1 MIYVG
6 KAKSIRKRVASHFSS
21 RSSLSTFIDQ
31 IESLVVQTEAEALLT
46 EQNFIKQ
53 YRPRF
58 NIRLRDDKSYPY
70 IAISLDEDFPRVYFT
85 RERHRR
91 ERAYFGPYSSAKRVR
106 GTLDLLGKIFLF
118 RSCEGAEPGRRSGS
132 PCLDYYIKRCGA
144 PCVGYVS
151 REEYR
156 EGIDGV
162 IAFLS
167 GRFRQIERDL
177 EQRMHFAA
185 GEQDYEQAAL
195 ERNRLQAVKALL
207 ERQRV
212 ATEGSGTFDAVAVDV
227 DGMEANAQVFQV
239 RDGVLSDR
247 QSFYLDNQGE
257 QEPAIVAEEF
267 LLQYYTSALAIPSL
281 IVVQQELAE
290 GSELGVL
297 AELLGE
303 RRGGAVEIRAAE
315 RGGKLR
321 ILELAERNARLALD
335 QEKLKAERRRQQRVE
350 ALAGLQRALSLDA
363 LPVRIECFDIS
374 HVGGTHTVASMVV
387 FEGGAPKKADYRR
400 FTIRSHDNNDDF
412 ASMNEVL
419 SRRQAQFERQHERSP
434 YDADRDASFAALPNL
449 IVIDG
454 GLGQLSAGL
463 EALEGFRERGVV
475 VVSLAKRIEEVFVP
489 GACAAAAAAARHA
502 GAAAAPAR
510 ARRGAPLRDHPSPD
524 PARQGDDGV
533 DHGRPA
539 GRRAEPQARP
549 AAPLR
554 IARGGARGDPRAAR
568 GRARAAREGRPRS
581 LPPPEQDGPLM
592 GKLSDLVVISGFSGA
607 GKSSAMNVFD
617 DAGYFC
623 VDNLPAGMIRSLSD
637 LFLHE
642 GSKVERACVV
652 SDLRAGDYFEVLA
665 EVLDQLAAADNVTT
679 RVLFLEADEDQLL
692 TRYRE
697 TRRRHPQARNG
708 NVADGIRRERELL
721 AKIRERADTVIDT
734 TGLSA
739 SALRR
744 KVASE
749 MLAPTETGKL
759 AVTFG
764 SFGHKHGPA
773 RDADL
778 VLDVRFL
785 PNPHWEPELRPL
797 TGFDRRIVQY
807 VGRDG
812 RLKEFYDRVL
822 PLLEYLLPQYVT
834 EGKAHLVVAIGCT
847 GGRHRSVVIA
857 EDLAAHFGD
866 DGRYFVEVQHRDV
879 DRAPARTE

>member
-1 MIYVG
+1 MVIATDDSHQGCGRGRKESARPRPKLDANVATETLRKDKLAEQRRALPDQPGVYLFRDARGRVIYVG
-6 KAKSIRKRVASHFSS
+6 KAKSIRKRVASHFSA

-31 IESLVVQTEAEALLT
+31 IESLVVHTEAEALLT

-70 IAISLDEDFPRVYFT
+70 IAISLDEDYPRVYFT

-91 ERAYFGPYSSAKRVR
+91 ERVYFGPYSSAKRVR

-151 REEYR
+151 KEEYR

-177 EQRMHFAA
+177 ERRMHFAA

-195 ERNRLQAVKALL
+195 ERNRLHAVRALL

-212 ATEGSGTFDAVAVDV
+212 ATEGSGTFDAVAVGV

-239 RDGVLSDR
+239 RDGVLADR

-281 IVVQQELAE
+281 VVVQQELAE

-315 RGGKLR
+315 RGGKRR

-350 ALAGLQRALSLDA
+350 ALAGLQRALQLDA

-400 FTIRSHDNNDDF
+400 FTIRSHDGNDDF

-449 IVIDG
+449 IVVDG
-454 GLGQLSAGL
+454 GPGQLSAGL
-463 EALEGFRERGVV
+463 DAVQGFRERGVA

-489 GACAAAAAAARHA
+489 GVRE
-502 GAAAAPAR
+502 
-510 ARRGAPLRDHPSPD
+510 PLRLPHDTAELQLLQRVRDEAHRFAITHHRIRRDKAMTESIMDDLPGVGPS
-524 PARQGDDGV
+524 RK
-533 DHGRPA
+533 
-539 GRRAEPQARP
+539 RAL
-549 AAPLR
+549 LR
-554 IARGGARGDPRAAR
+554 HFGSPEAMLGAT
-568 GRARAAREGRPRS
+568 RE
-581 LPPPEQDGPLM
+581 Q
-592 GKLSDLVVISGFSGA
+592 
-607 GKSSAMNVFD
+607 
-617 DAGYFC
+617 
-623 VDNLPAGMIRSLSD
+623 
-637 LFLHE
+637 
-642 GSKVERACVV
+642 
-652 SDLRAGDYFEVLA
+652 
-665 EVLDQLAAADNVTT
+665 
-679 RVLFLEADEDQLL
+679 LEAV
-692 TRYRE
+692 
-697 TRRRHPQARNG
+697 PG
-708 NVADGIRRERELL
+708 VP
-721 AKIRERADTVIDT
+721 AK
-734 TGLSA
+734 
-739 SALRR
+739 
-744 KVASE
+744 
-749 MLAPTETGKL
+749 
-759 AVTFG
+759 
-764 SFGHKHGPA
+764 
-773 RDADL
+773 
-778 VLDVRFL
+778 
-785 PNPHWEPELRPL
+785 
-797 TGFDRRIVQY
+797 
-807 VGRDG
+807 VGRDLYHHLNKTG
-812 RLKEFYDRVL
+812 R
-822 PLLEYLLPQYVT
+822 
-834 EGKAHLVVAIGCT
+834 
-847 GGRHRSVVIA
+847 
-857 EDLAAHFGD
+857 
-866 DGRYFVEVQHRDV
+866 
-879 DRAPARTE
+879 